1 MAPQGFC
8 PDCGSKQPANAPD
21 GLCPHCLL
29 RLGLGE
35 GASLGRPG
43 EEGTGRTDE
52 LTAEHLH
59 RSARRSSAIAEDSR
73 ASGILMALDQSIGPV
88 PRVLLRDGPADARLV
103 RPRSPEMPDTNGQPG
118 RYHLVG
124 EVARGG
130 MGVILKG
137 RDVDLGRDL
146 AIKVILEE
154 HRDAPEIVRRFVE
167 EAQIGGQLQH
177 PGIVP
182 VHELGRFP
190 DGRLYIAMKLIR
202 GRTLAALLLDRGG
215 LIDDRPRFLS
225 IFEQVCQT
233 MAYAHARGVVHRD
246 LKPSN
251 VMAGDFGEVHVMDW
265 GLAKVLD
272 EGGVADEMRAKRG
285 RDEAIAIRTFR
296 TGSGAGESLAGS
308 VLGTPAYMAP
318 EQARG
323 EIDTVDERADVFG
336 LGSIL
341 CEILSGQPAYAGRT
355 GLELYRMAERA
366 DVQKAFDRLDA
377 CGADA
382 ELIQLAKSCLRAA
395 PRDRPRDAG
404 AVLAGLNA
412 YLAGAERR
420 LREAGLAKARA
431 ETLAAEERK
440 RRTLSVALAASVLV
454 TGLLGAGGWAWF
466 NNERARR
473 IESVHTEVNR
483 ALDSAAIKRLQ
494 ARSVRGSDRT
504 LWVQAIETAR
514 RAESLLSRAEGDAEL
529 RERVRVVLSAIER
542 EREEVE
548 SSEKDRRMVERLA
561 EIHNDLGVHHDS
573 KRVDAEYSAA
583 FRNYGVDLDAG
594 DPAAAGARLAKS
606 PVAVELANALDQ
618 WVFIRRISAWREPP
632 GARREPPGP
641 RFTHAPRTD
650 PPGARRLVEVAE
662 AADPE
667 PWRNQLRETLG
678 RMTVD
683 PAHALDDLER
693 LAATAKLDRLPEASV
708 TRLASALSSLGRRE
722 MAIALLRR
730 TQAAH
735 PDDFWVNADLG
746 RELFD
751 SGRHDEAVRFFA
763 VAVGIRPRSDLA
775 LRFLG
780 KALQCSGQLAEAADT
795 FRRMI
800 ALRPDDAHARVELGA
815 VLLKSGD
822 TRAADAEFG
831 EAKRLKSAD
840 WKVCDMIGSARADA
854 GDWSAA
860 IQERHEAVQL
870 EPYFPFTHNALGF
883 ALLAAGRTDLAI
895 LSFREAIRI
904 DARCG
909 PAYLGLGRAL
919 LAQGEFR
926 EALDVIGRGDLG
938 MHPPDRSLDPAAL
951 ATKAERMIA
960 LDARLPAFLRGEG
973 RPIDAKE
980 SAEFAQLCFSKGLYA
995 DSARLWSEAFAA
1007 RPALGG
1013 EPGSENY
1020 YQAARAAAMASRGN
1034 GKIGEGAAAAAS
1046 RWRDRALVWMKEELA
1061 AAASRFDS
1069 ATARERSEIPKRL
1082 GRWQVDPTLS
1092 VLQGESAA
1100 KALNEPERQ
1109 SLREFWS
1116 GVASLMQKAKT
1127 AGTRDV
1133 LSRSF

>member
-1 MAPQGFC
+1 M
-8 PDCGSKQPANAPD
+8 
-21 GLCPHCLL
+21 
-29 RLGLGE
+29 
-35 GASLGRPG
+35 
-43 EEGTGRTDE
+43 
-52 LTAEHLH
+52 
-59 RSARRSSAIAEDSR
+59 
-73 ASGILMALDQSIGPV
+73 
-88 PRVLLRDGPADARLV
+88 
-103 RPRSPEMPDTNGQPG
+103 PEANGQPG

-202 GRTLAALLLDRGG
+202 GRTLAALLEDRAGP
-215 LIDDRPRFLS
+215 IDDRPRFLS

-285 RDEAIAIRTFR
+285 RDDASAIRTFR
-296 TGSGAGESLAGS
+296 TGSEAGESLAGS

-336 LGSIL
+336 LGSML

-382 ELIQLAKSCLRAA
+382 ELILLAKSCLRAA
-395 PRDRPRDAG
+395 PKDRPRDAG
-404 AVLAGLNA
+404 AVLSGLNA

-466 NNERARR
+466 NNERVRR
-473 IESVHTEVNR
+473 LESVRTEVNR
-483 ALDSAAIKRLQ
+483 ALDSAAIKRAQ
-494 ARSVRGSDRT
+494 ARSAVRDDRT
-504 LWVQAIETAR
+504 LWWVQAIESAR
-514 RAESLLSRAEGDAEL
+514 RAESLLSRAEGDVEL
-529 RERVRVVLSAIER
+529 RDRVRLVLSAIEH
-542 EREEVE
+542 ERNEVE
-548 SSEKDRRMVERLA
+548 SAEKDHRMVERLA
-561 EIHNDLGVHHDS
+561 EIHNDLGVHHDA
-573 KRVDAEYSAA
+573 KRVDAEYNAA
-583 FRNYGVDLDAG
+583 FREYGVNLDVG
-594 DPAAAGARLAKS
+594 DPADAGARLARS

-618 WVFIRRISAWREPP
+618 WVFIRRMAAWREGP
-632 GARREPPGP
+632 GERRGPPGP
-641 RFTHAPRTD
+641 RSPHEARPD

-662 AADPE
+662 AADPDS
-667 PWRNQLRETLG
+667 WRNRLRETLG
-678 RMTVD
+678 RMTAD
-683 PAHALDDLER
+683 RDHALYDLEL
-693 LAATAKLDRLPEASV
+693 LAATAKVDRLPEASV
-708 TRLASALSSLGRRE
+708 TRLASALASLGRKE
-722 MAIALLRR
+722 MAIALLRH
-730 TQAAH
+730 TQTAH

-800 ALRPDDAHARVELGA
+800 ALRPDDAHARVELGS

-822 TRAADAEFG
+822 ARGANAEFG

-840 WKVCDMIGSARADA
+840 WKVCDMIGNARADA
-854 GDWSAA
+854 GDCTRA
-860 IQERHEAVQL
+860 IEERREAVQL
-870 EPYFPFTHNALGF
+870 EPYFAFTHNALGF
-883 ALLAAGRTDLAI
+883 ALLGAGRTDEAA

-909 PAYLGLGRAL
+909 QAYVGLGRAL
-919 LAQGEFR
+919 LAQGDFR
-926 EALDVIGRGDLG
+926 EALEVIGRSDPG
-938 MHPPDRSLDPAAL
+938 MHPSDPSLDPAAL
-951 ATKAERMIA
+951 ASKAERMIA

-973 RPIDAKE
+973 RPIDANE
-980 SAEFAQLCFSKGLYA
+980 SAEFAQLCFSKKLYA

-1013 EPGSENY
+1013 EPGSANY
-1020 YQAARAAAMASRGN
+1020 YQAARAAAMASCGN
-1034 GKIGEGAAAAAS
+1034 GRDANEPAS
-1046 RWRDRALVWMKEELA
+1046 PRNRWRAQSLVWMKEELA
-1061 AAASRFDS
+1061 AVARRLDR
-1069 ATARERSEIPKRL
+1069 ATGRERSDIPKRL
-1082 GRWQVDPTLS
+1082 GRWQIDPALS
-1092 VLQGESAA
+1092 VLRGEPAP
-1100 KALNEPERQ
+1100 KDLNEPERQ

-1116 GVASLMQKAKT
+1116 AVESLMQKART
-1127 AGTRDV
+1127 TIARDV
-1133 LSRSF
+1133 PSRSF

>member
-1 MAPQGFC
+1 MAAPGFC
-8 PDCGSKQPANAPD
+8 PDCGSKQPANGPD
-21 GLCPHCLL
+21 GLCPYCLL
-29 RLGLGE
+29 RLGLGAGVSVN
-35 GASLGRPG
+35 GADADDP
-43 EEGTGRTDE
+43 GRTAD
-52 LTAEHLH
+52 LGAEHGH
-59 RSARRSSAIAEDSR
+59 RNGKRSSASAEGSQ
-73 ASGILMALDQSIGPV
+73 ASGVLMALDHSIGPV

-103 RPRSPEMPDTNGQPG
+103 RPRSPELPETNGQPM

-124 EVARGG
+124 ELARGG

-146 AIKVILEE
+146 AIKVILDE

-182 VHELGRFP
+182 VHELGRLP

-202 GRTLAALLLDRGG
+202 GRTLAALLEDRGG
-215 LIDDRPRFLS
+215 PIDDRPRFLS

-233 MAYAHARGVVHRD
+233 MAYAHSRGVVHRD

-285 RDEAIAIRTFR
+285 RDEASAIRTFR
-296 TGSGAGESLAGS
+296 TGSEAGESLAGS

-382 ELIQLAKSCLRAA
+382 ELILLAKSCLRAA
-395 PRDRPRDAG
+395 PKDRPRDAG
-404 AVLAGLNA
+404 AVLAALNG

-454 TGLLGAGGWAWF
+454 TGVLGAGGWAWLS
-466 NNERARR
+466 NERVRR
-473 IESVHTEVNR
+473 IESVRTEVNR
-483 ALDSAAIKRLQ
+483 ALDSAAIKRVQ
-494 ARSVRGSDRT
+494 ARSAVGGDRT
-504 LWVQAIETAR
+504 LWAQAIETAR

-529 RERVRVVLSAIER
+529 RDRVRAFLSAIER
-542 EREEVE
+542 ERDEVE
-548 SSEKDRRMVERLA
+548 SAEKDRRMVERLA

-583 FRNYGVDLDAG
+583 FREYGVNLDVG
-594 DPAAAGARLAKS
+594 DPAEAGARLAAS

-618 WVFIRRISAWREPP
+618 WVFIRRITAWREPP
-632 GARREPPGP
+632 GARQGPPGP
-641 RFTHAPRTD
+641 RPPHAAHTD
-650 PPGARRLVEVAE
+650 PPGARRLVDVAE
-662 AADPE
+662 AADPN
-667 PWRNQLRETLG
+667 PWRNRLRETLG
-678 RMTVD
+678 RMTTD
-683 PAHALDDLER
+683 RAHALEDLEW
-693 LAATAKLDRLPEASV
+693 LAATAKVDRLPEASV

-730 TQAAH
+730 AQSAH

-746 RELFD
+746 RELFE
-751 SGRHDEAVRFFA
+751 SGRHDQAVRFFA

-780 KALQCSGQLAEAADT
+780 KALQYSGQLAEAADT

-822 TRAADAEFG
+822 AGAADAEFA
-831 EAKRLKSAD
+831 EAKRLKSTD
-840 WKVCDMIGSARADA
+840 WKVCDMIGSAGQMPETGAQRSKSDARRYDSSRIFPSPTMPWASLCWRRDKPIWPLFPFEKPFASTHDA
-854 GDWSAA
+854 GRRTS
-860 IQERHEAVQL
+860 VS
-870 EPYFPFTHNALGF
+870 
-883 ALLAAGRTDLAI
+883 AGRCLHRENAAKHWMLSGGAI
-895 LSFREAIRI
+895 SA
-904 DARCG
+904 C
-909 PAYLGLGRAL
+909 
-919 LAQGEFR
+919 
-926 EALDVIGRGDLG
+926 
-938 MHPPDRSLDPAAL
+938 
-951 ATKAERMIA
+951 T
-960 LDARLPAFLRGEG
+960 
-973 RPIDAKE
+973 RPIE
-980 SAEFAQLCFSKGLYA
+980 TSIQPPS
-995 DSARLWSEAFAA
+995 RA
-1007 RPALGG
+1007 RP
-1013 EPGSENY
+1013 
-1020 YQAARAAAMASRGN
+1020 N
-1034 GKIGEGAAAAAS
+1034 G
-1046 RWRDRALVWMKEELA
+1046 
-1061 AAASRFDS
+1061 
-1069 ATARERSEIPKRL
+1069 
-1082 GRWQVDPTLS
+1082 
-1092 VLQGESAA
+1092 
-1100 KALNEPERQ
+1100 
-1109 SLREFWS
+1109 
-1116 GVASLMQKAKT
+1116 
-1127 AGTRDV
+1127 
-1133 LSRSF
+1133 